1 MPSRRVTIRNEFGLH
16 ARPATRLVECANR
29 FDCEVRLSNGQRTVD
44 GKSIMGLLTLS
55 AAPGMEVVLETSGN
69 DEIRALEEL
78 EALIVSGFGDPDQ

>member
-44 GKSIMGLLTLS
+44 GKSIMGLLTLA